1 MVLPPFPDEES
12 EEEKLSFTQFRLS
25 FRASIFSSSS
35 ILARVAGSG
44 DFSFLAYER
53 WVVNRIGRA
62 VPLAFQCVF
71 CKLKSLRA
79 ALAQR

>member
-44 DFSFLAYER
+44 DFSFLAYEGWGGEQDWKNSTSR
-53 WVVNRIGRA
+53 FSVR
-62 VPLAFQCVF
+62 L
-71 CKLKSLRA
+71 L
-79 ALAQR
+79 